1 MLLGCAIGAGIMFSS
16 SMYDTLLS
24 TGQAVEGY
32 RELTFDRNTGLSV
45 IVRGF
50 LVRFFTG
57 FFPGVYGYYDGVYC
71 VIIGVLTVLLIIKS
85 EKMLIPKFFSGAFV
99 GFSTAVLAAV
109 YYLPTFGAQMSL
121 SATAAVNVLFFA
133 SIFAAIILAFWQD
146 KLKLFKMSGIW
157 LAAPLVM
164 VPLVVINTVGE
175 RSFLMPLVFLVMF
188 ICALLAELNIRKSIV
203 LSVILLVPLFYW
215 GYIYTDI
222 GATGR
227 ERMQIIAEA
236 IDTNAVDI
244 TIPKFSHEEHLWEP
258 DPKSEYRKKYFRL
271 FYGLNEVFCVD
282 S

>member
-1 MLLGCAIGAGIMFSS
+1 M
-16 SMYDTLLS
+16 
-24 TGQAVEGY
+24 
-32 RELTFDRNTGLSV
+32 
-45 IVRGF
+45 
-50 LVRFFTG
+50 
-57 FFPGVYGYYDGVYC
+57 
-71 VIIGVLTVLLIIKS
+71 IIGVLTVLLIIKS
-85 EKMLIPKFFSGAFV
+85 EKMLIPKLFSGAFV

-236 IDTNAVDI
+236 IDTNAVEI
-244 TIPKFSHEEHLWEP
+244 TLPKFPHEEYLWEP

-271 FYGLNEVFCVD
+271 FYGLNEDVEINLGEGGM
-282 S
+282 

>member
-1 MLLGCAIGAGIMFSS
+1 
-16 SMYDTLLS
+16 
-24 TGQAVEGY
+24 
-32 RELTFDRNTGLSV
+32 
-45 IVRGF
+45 
-50 LVRFFTG
+50 
-57 FFPGVYGYYDGVYC
+57 
-71 VIIGVLTVLLIIKS
+71 
-85 EKMLIPKFFSGAFV
+85 
-99 GFSTAVLAAV
+99 
-109 YYLPTFGAQMSL
+109 
-121 SATAAVNVLFFA
+121 
-133 SIFAAIILAFWQD
+133 
-146 KLKLFKMSGIW
+146 MSGIW

-236 IDTNAVDI
+236 IDTNAVEI
-244 TIPKFSHEEHLWEP
+244 TLPKFPHEEYLWEP

-271 FYGLNEVFCVD
+271 FYGLNEDVEINLGEGGM
-282 S
+282 